1 MDAATAAGNKEDQ
14 KPEARTDGNGD
25 QVRNLNEASTLASLR
40 GAQHKDANG
49 NLIGMY
55 PPRHQL
61 QPPANVRLQRTPIF
75 QTQRDR
81 ALKDR

>member
-1 MDAATAAGNKEDQ
+1 MDAATAAGNKEDL
-14 KPEARTDGNGD
+14 KPEARTDANDD
-25 QVRNLNEASTLASLR
+25 QVRNLNEVSTLASLR

-55 PPRHQL
+55 HLRHEL
-61 QPPANVRLQRTPIF
+61 RSPANARLQRIPIF